1 MGEDVPR
8 RRLQGPP
15 TPAQDA
21 RDLEQIKQTMRM
33 DKRAQGRALA
43 SCRLGHGRTPRPA
56 SRHVANGEQRGMW
69 SVGGRPP
76 PAPVTSSAP
85 GAQPGEP
92 QTGIT
97 RVHSLPAMLLLG
109 WPHPHPPNPQ
119 SDGRCRWGPWD
130 GVRALL
136 GAPQSSLTPSPP
148 GGRSEKLVA
157 VDCTWAVSRRQPCG
171 HLDRGRPAPEP

>member
-1 MGEDVPR
+1 MGDDVPR

-56 SRHVANGEQRGMW
+56 SRHVANGEQRGTW

-76 PAPVTSSAP
+76 LAPVTSSAP
-85 GAQPGEP
+85 GAQPREP
-92 QTGIT
+92 RTGIT
-97 RVHSLPAMLLLG
+97 RVHGLPRDAPARAPPTPTLLTPRVMAG
-109 WPHPHPPNPQ
+109 A
-119 SDGRCRWGPWD
+119 G
-130 GVRALL
+130 
-136 GAPQSSLTPSPP
+136 GAPGMGL
-148 GGRSEKLVA
+148 
-157 VDCTWAVSRRQPCG
+157 
-171 HLDRGRPAPEP
+171 EPF